1 LGRRIGRI
9 PEYGHHSDVSMIAR
23 LQQFLT
29 LAWLATALGWF
40 CLAWSWQR
48 PVAALLGTAFLLTL
62 HASVLGLELVCSY
75 LVSRYDTVVPASV
88 RALLRAW
95 IAEYVMG
102 LRVFC
107 GRQPFRYD
115 AEPDFL
121 PAPDSAV
128 STCGVLLLHGL
139 VCNRGVWNPWLRA
152 LRERGIP
159 VLAPSVEPPFG
170 LIDTWV
176 PAVDAA
182 VRRLHAATGRPV
194 LIVAHSLGGIA
205 VRAWLRQGG
214 DPALVQHVITVGSPH
229 RGTWL
234 ARFGLSPN
242 ARQLRLDSPWLRA
255 LARDEAAAPHGVPFS
270 CYFSDCDNVVFPSSA
285 AMLPGADNRLLRGW
299 AHVDLL
305 DAPALFEAVL
315 QHAAAEAPAAPA
327 ARRSGTV
334 GPC

>member
-1 LGRRIGRI
+1 
-9 PEYGHHSDVSMIAR
+9 VIAR
-23 LQQFLT
+23 LQQLLT

-48 PVAALLGTAFLLTL
+48 PVAALLGTVLLLTL
-62 HASVLGLELVCSY
+62 HAGVLGLELVCSY
-75 LVSRYDTVVPASV
+75 VVSRRDSV
-88 RALLRAW
+88 TPTSIRALLRAW
-95 IAEYVMG
+95 VAECVTG

-107 GRQPFRYD
+107 GRQPFRHQT
-115 AEPDFL
+115 EPDFV
-121 PAPDSAV
+121 PSPGSAV
-128 STCGVLLLHGL
+128 GARALLLLHGL

-170 LIDTWV
+170 LIDGWA
-176 PAVDAA
+176 PAIDAA
-182 VRRLHAATGRPV
+182 VRRLHTATGRPV

-214 DPALVQHVITVGSPH
+214 DPALVHRVITVGSPH

-242 ARQLRLDSPWLRA
+242 ARQLRLDSLWLRA

-270 CYFSDCDNVVFPSSA
+270 CYFSDCDNVVFPPSA

-305 DAPALFEAVL
+305 NAPALFEAVL
-315 QHAAAEAPAAPA
+315 QYAMTEAPAVPA
-327 ARRSGTV
+327 GRCSGTAA
-334 GPC
+334 PF

>member
-1 LGRRIGRI
+1 
-9 PEYGHHSDVSMIAR
+9 
-23 LQQFLT
+23 
-29 LAWLATALGWF
+29 
-40 CLAWSWQR
+40 
-48 PVAALLGTAFLLTL
+48 VAALLGTAFLLTL
-62 HASVLGLELVCSY
+62 HAGVLGLELVFSY
-75 LVSRYDTVVPASV
+75 FVSRRDSVAPASV
-88 RALLRAW
+88 RALLCAW
-95 IAEYVMG
+95 AVECVTG

-107 GRQPFRYD
+107 GRQPFRYQS
-115 AEPDFL
+115 ESDFL
-121 PAPDSAV
+121 PPPGSAV
-128 STCGVLLLHGL
+128 VARGVLLLHGL

-170 LIDTWV
+170 LIDSWL
-176 PAVDAA
+176 PAIDAA
-182 VRRLHAATGRPV
+182 VHRLHAATGRPV

-255 LARDEAAAPHGVPFS
+255 LARDEAVAPHGVPFS
-270 CYFSDCDNVVFPSSA
+270 CYFSDCDNVVFPPSA

-315 QHAAAEAPAAPA
+315 QHAVTKAPAVPT
-327 ARRSGTV
+327 ARRSGSAA
-334 GPC
+334 PC